1 MSNVQR
7 PQPPTFD
14 IRHSTFDI
22 YPMTVIK
29 LINAVAALIIAYIL
43 AEVAEAIPMFEE
55 FLDDFLDGR
64 NG

>member
-1 MSNVQR
+1 
-7 PQPPTFD
+7 
-14 IRHSTFDI
+14 
-22 YPMTVIK
+22 MTVIK